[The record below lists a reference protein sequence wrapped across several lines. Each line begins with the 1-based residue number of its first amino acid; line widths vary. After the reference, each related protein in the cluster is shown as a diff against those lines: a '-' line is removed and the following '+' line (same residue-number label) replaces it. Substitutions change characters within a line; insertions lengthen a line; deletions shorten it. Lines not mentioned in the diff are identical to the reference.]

1 MYFLK
6 ATQIKISL
14 PCPCNFYLNRVFLFT
29 TRPNEPWENE
39 RGDICDDELLL
50 CCVSQY
56 WDLPSP
62 WVQTG
67 STTVATFGMTESIA
81 VLTGALIGATLLV
94 TAIN

>member
-1 MYFLK
+1 
-6 ATQIKISL
+6 
-14 PCPCNFYLNRVFLFT
+14 
-29 TRPNEPWENE
+29 
-39 RGDICDDELLL
+39 LL
-50 CCVSQY
+50 CCVSQD

-81 VLTGALIGATLLV
+81 VLTGATGALIGATLLA

>member
-1 MYFLK
+1 M
-6 ATQIKISL
+6 
-14 PCPCNFYLNRVFLFT
+14 
-29 TRPNEPWENE
+29 
-39 RGDICDDELLL
+39 L

-67 STTVATFGMTESIA
+67 PTTVATFGMTEW
-81 VLTGALIGATLLV
+81 IGARIAAISAVIGAILLA